1 MDEEDL
7 QLRARW
13 FRQARF
19 GMFVTW
25 GLHAQLGRAE
35 WVMNNEKIPVPE
47 YEQLARTWKPRVGAA
62 RRWARLARQAG
73 MRYIVLITKHH
84 DGFCLFDSRL
94 TEYNAARCA
103 PRRDLVAEFVEACQA
118 EGLRVGL
125 YYSIMDWHHPDG
137 VRCKHDEAARERF
150 VQYTHGQVR
159 ELCTN
164 YGKIDI
170 LWFDIPW
177 PLTAEE
183 GRIADLQAM
192 IRGLQPQILIN
203 DRSGLGGD
211 FTTPELYG
219 TQSLSSHAAGIWEAC
234 MPFNDVSWG
243 YAPIDRN
250 YKSAWFVVDML
261 RQCAEGGGNFL
272 LNIGPAPDGS
282 VPRPC
287 VKTLRAV
294 GRWLDRY
301 GASIYE
307 ATDPWEHCGLV
318 TGGFTRKGS
327 SVYFHCNRWPGR
339 EIAIGGMVNR
349 VVEARIVGGRTL
361 ALAQRGSRLLLRG
374 LPRRPPSSISTV
386 IELRVEG
393 TPRQVRGLGYVLPEG
408 DPWVR

>member
-1 MDEEDL
+1 
-7 QLRARW
+7 
-13 FRQARF
+13 
-19 GMFVTW
+19 
-25 GLHAQLGRAE
+25 
-35 WVMNNEKIPVPE
+35 
-47 YEQLARTWKPRVGAA
+47 
-62 RRWARLARQAG
+62 
-73 MRYIVLITKHH
+73 
-84 DGFCLFDSRL
+84 
-94 TEYNAARCA
+94 
-103 PRRDLVAEFVEACQA
+103 
-118 EGLRVGL
+118 
-125 YYSIMDWHHPDG
+125 
-137 VRCKHDEAARERF
+137 
-150 VQYTHGQVR
+150 
-159 ELCTN
+159 
-164 YGKIDI
+164 
-170 LWFDIPW
+170 
-177 PLTAEE
+177 
-183 GRIADLQAM
+183 
-192 IRGLQPQILIN
+192 
-203 DRSGLGGD
+203 
-211 FTTPELYG
+211 
-219 TQSLSSHAAGIWEAC
+219 
-234 MPFNDVSWG
+234 
-243 YAPIDRN
+243 
-250 YKSAWFVVDML
+250 ML

-408 DPWVR
+408 DPWA